1 MVAYAG
7 MSDRLPNLCYYN
19 NEEYAFSKPY
29 SDSTAEL
36 IDEEV
41 KAIIAEQYERAK
53 RMLEEYREG
62 HNELAQLLMDK
73 EVIFAEDVERIFG
86 PRPWVSRS
94 EEIMG
99 DENVT
104 EGNPSSSVET
114 PSSAVETPSVE
125 ASSAEASSAEASSG
139 EVKDEAPAEN

>member
-1 MVAYAG
+1 MNDLERVTKQSYGMVAYAG

-41 KAIIAEQYERAK
+41 KALIATQYERAK
-53 RMLEEYREG
+53 RMLQEHREG

-99 DENVT
+99 NETVT
-104 EGNPSSSVET
+104 DLPTED
-114 PSSAVETPSVE
+114 A
-125 ASSAEASSAEASSG
+125 
-139 EVKDEAPAEN
+139 APASEESPAETDNSNLETEK